1 MADLITAVRDLL
13 QFSTISLSYPLYR
26 TTIEMIHVAMTQPTT
41 RVAFQG
47 EYGAYSE
54 LATRSYFGENV
65 HVLPQPDFNALFN
78 AVESGEATHGM
89 VPIENTL
96 MGGILDNYDLL
107 LERSLY
113 IIGETKLRIVHNLI
127 VHAGV
132 SLDDIRE
139 IHSQPPALAQCTDLI
154 KSLPN
159 AIAVATHDTAGSVR
173 NLRDSGARDTAAIAS
188 KQAAIDYDLEILKE
202 GVEDNHQNYT
212 RFVVVT
218 KAPTE
223 PKASPKTS
231 IIFSLKNE
239 PGSLYKSLGS
249 FAEAGI
255 NLQKVE
261 SRPIAGK
268 PFEYTFYLDFDGSQA
283 EPACKR
289 ALDDLATHA
298 ATLRVLGSYQQGD
311 LVNGTVRPRIEA
323 S

>member
-1 MADLITAVRDLL
+1 
-13 QFSTISLSYPLYR
+13 
-26 TTIEMIHVAMTQPTT
+26 MTQPTT

-54 LATRSYFGENV
+54 LATRSYFGQNV
-65 HVLPQPDFNALFN
+65 NVFPQPDFNALFN

-113 IIGETKLRIVHNLI
+113 IVGETKLRIVHNLI
-127 VHAGV
+127 VNAGV
-132 SLDDIRE
+132 ALEDIRE
-139 IHSQPPALAQCTDLI
+139 IHSQSPALAQCTKLI
-154 KSLPN
+154 ASLPN
-159 AIAVATHDTAGSVR
+159 ASAVATHDTAGSVR
-173 NLRDSGARDTAAIAS
+173 DLKASGSRDAAAIAS
-188 KQAAIDYDLEILKE
+188 QQAAIDYDLEILKQ
-202 GVEDNHQNYT
+202 GIEDNHRNFT
-212 RFVVVT
+212 RFVVVA

-223 PKASPKTS
+223 PGSSAKTS
-231 IIFSLKNE
+231 VVFSLKNE
-239 PGSLYKSLGS
+239 PGSLYKSLGA

-255 NLQKVE
+255 NLQKIE

-268 PFEYTFYLDFDGSQA
+268 PFEYTFYLDFEGSQTDP
-283 EPACKR
+283 ECKA

-298 ATLRVLGSYQQGD
+298 ATFRVLGSYQQGD
-311 LVNGTVRPRIEA
+311 LVNGTVRPRIEE